1 MASFIFPQG
10 DEIMESVVE
19 GLMKQLMSGD
29 SLALMSN
36 KVGADDKSVKST
48 LEMGLPLLLG
58 AMNNNASKP
67 EGAKAIMNSLAQM
80 GNANPMDNISS
91 YLGASDSS
99 QGSGM
104 LSSVLGSNLQPIQQ
118 SISKSTGLPPAVVG
132 KILSMALPLVIGS
145 LSKNSA
151 KQNMG
156 TKDLSK
162 LLGEQSK
169 MAMSNSPDAAGV
181 MQELFASQQSSGGL
195 TGLIKKLIKS

>member
-1 MASFIFPQG
+1 
-10 DEIMESVVE
+10 MESVVE

-29 SLALMSN
+29 SLALMRN

-67 EGAKAIMNSLAQM
+67 EGAKAILNSLAQM
-80 GNANPMDNISS
+80 GNNNPMDNISS

-104 LSSVLGSNLQPIQQ
+104 LSSILGSNLEPIQQ
-118 SISKSTGLPPAVVG
+118 SISKSTGLPASVVG

-156 TKDLSK
+156 AKDLSK

-169 MAMSNSPDAAGV
+169 VAMSNSPDAAGV
-181 MQELFASQQSSGGL
+181 MQELFTSKQSSGGL